1 MKLDIENL
9 FKIARLPPI
18 NNDYNNNFLSQE
30 FANNLIEYQNKF
42 RLIRLNEICEKIDN
56 RLIEYFE
63 RNRNNNLLDENQKY
77 FIIIFFKINEILKKS
92 HNLKQNFNRFMRER
106 RKIVLKFLNAVN
118 DMDSFIED
126 VKRTVQFNV
135 QFDFNLIYIL

>member
-1 MKLDIENL
+1 M
-9 FKIARLPPI
+9 
-18 NNDYNNNFLSQE
+18 
-30 FANNLIEYQNKF
+30 
-42 RLIRLNEICEKIDN
+42 
-56 RLIEYFE
+56 
-63 RNRNNNLLDENQKY
+63 LDENQKY

-92 HNLKQNFNRFMRER
+92 HNLKQNFNRFMREI